1 MGKYKEKMTYVL
13 LSIFLAI
20 SMLMSGCGD
29 KLGGDTDKA
38 TSAWQQVSPTKDTS
52 ANIDKPQDVIKNTDT
67 GEKSKATEPAKEPV
81 QEKDAT
87 LVMVGD
93 MLLHKAVSDSGK
105 MSDGTY
111 NYDHF
116 FEHVKDDIKSADL
129 AIVNE
134 EVILGGIDLGI
145 SGYPTFNGVFE
156 VGDAIDNAGFDVV
169 LHATNHTLDKGKK
182 GLENCI
188 NFWKKKHPD
197 ITVTGMHD
205 SKEDQEKIRVC
216 EVNGIKIAILN
227 YTYGTNGIPL
237 PSDMPYAVDLL
248 DKDRIQKDV
257 KKAKKLADFVVAC
270 PHWGIEYNIG
280 KCDDQDYWTEIFSE
294 AGVDL
299 VIGTHPHVIEPV
311 EWVKNSKGHKM
322 LVYYSLGNF
331 INSTSSSEKNVGYR
345 YIGAMAKVSVH
356 MDGEGKVSISDYG
369 VEPLVTQNE
378 NGEKG
383 ITTYKLKDYTDEL
396 ASKNKVKY
404 KQSDF
409 SVEYCKNLC
418 REVFGDLYKD

>member
-156 VGDAIDNAGFDVV
+156 V
-169 LHATNHTLDKGKK
+169 
-182 GLENCI
+182 
-188 NFWKKKHPD
+188 
-197 ITVTGMHD
+197 
-205 SKEDQEKIRVC
+205 
-216 EVNGIKIAILN
+216 
-227 YTYGTNGIPL
+227 
-237 PSDMPYAVDLL
+237 
-248 DKDRIQKDV
+248 
-257 KKAKKLADFVVAC
+257 
-270 PHWGIEYNIG
+270 
-280 KCDDQDYWTEIFSE
+280 
-294 AGVDL
+294 
-299 VIGTHPHVIEPV
+299 
-311 EWVKNSKGHKM
+311 
-322 LVYYSLGNF
+322 
-331 INSTSSSEKNVGYR
+331 
-345 YIGAMAKVSVH
+345 
-356 MDGEGKVSISDYG
+356 
-369 VEPLVTQNE
+369 
-378 NGEKG
+378 
-383 ITTYKLKDYTDEL
+383 
-396 ASKNKVKY
+396 
-404 KQSDF
+404 
-409 SVEYCKNLC
+409 
-418 REVFGDLYKD
+418 